1 MLCLVVSACSHF
13 PCNAHAQSKDV
24 AVSSSS
30 RATLFSSQSLHNLN
44 IFVRFFRRCRAC
56 TAPYS
61 SRSTSKYHWCRSL
74 DNTTSSSTCKYCFKN
89 RRGTLRCEKQGQV
102 GAISTAGANTTVS
115 RIIDPDCD
123 CGMGMNA
130 QRSCRHAGSLAEKH
144 ATPPKAYLCKILL

>member
-1 MLCLVVSACSHF
+1 MGTTVIAMRCLQTPNQKGYRHETRISVIASQQLTAIRVNSDAAATKNVHNV
-13 PCNAHAQSKDV
+13 PCLHG
-24 AVSSSS
+24 AVLS
-30 RATLFSSQSLHNLN
+30 RA
-44 IFVRFFRRCRAC
+44 
-56 TAPYS
+56 
-61 SRSTSKYHWCRSL
+61 TSKYHWCRSL

-130 QRSCRHAGSLAEKH
+130 QRSCRHAGSPAEKH